1 MKRLT
6 VFTAASLG
14 INLAWAVANAAMGF
28 VWFSWWFVTMGVYYA
43 LLSIMRFALLQI
55 KHRAD
60 KNIADENF
68 AKKFTGVMLVIT
80 AVCLAGVVILTVV
93 QGHGTDFGEIAMIA
107 IATYTFTKI
116 TMAIINIA
124 KAGRIPSP
132 VVKTL
137 RNISLADSFV
147 SIYSLQRSMLVTF
160 EGMTAQNIRL
170 FNILTGSA
178 VCLLVL
184 LLGIN
189 LIGGKRTEM
198 AKSKIINTVEKISE
212 TVTDGYK
219 KIENTVTD
227 GYKKVEE
234 TVVGG
239 YKSIEDKFVENY
251 LTKDGETVEQA
262 KERLK
267 KGE

>member
-107 IATYTFTKI
+107 IAAYTFTKI

-170 FNILTGSA
+170 FNTLTGSA

-198 AKSKIINTVEKISE
+198 AKSKII
-212 TVTDGYK
+212 K